1 VYQRER
7 EFVEDGYNKRL
18 VIKPCVLLLAIVGF
32 MSSRRK
38 VAPHEVSDY
47 FGKNPDME
55 KTQKSSMDA
64 HHLGKKFH

>member
-18 VIKPCVLLLAIVGF
+18 VKPCVHLLAIVGF

-38 VAPHEVSDY
+38 VAPHEVRDY

-55 KTQKSSMDA
+55 KSSMDA
-64 HHLGKKFH
+64 HHLGQKFH